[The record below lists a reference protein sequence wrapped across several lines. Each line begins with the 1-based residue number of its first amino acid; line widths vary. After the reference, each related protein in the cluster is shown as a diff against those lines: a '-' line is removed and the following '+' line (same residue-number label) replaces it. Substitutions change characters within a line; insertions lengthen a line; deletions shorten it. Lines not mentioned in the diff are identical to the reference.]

1 MQMPAV
7 PCLCDSCDAAIQRS
21 SERAQPATSQ
31 PATDGKGVEA
41 NVNVFAMGAVRGR
54 KQQQECRYGCL
65 GDDQTTPLWPSS
77 FAQAAS
83 RRRLFKRPHTHLLL
97 LARSDAAEHRH
108 AWCGRKRNPTPSS
121 SLLDAPAKHLW
132 VQRPPKLVATHTRH
146 SLPARG
152 ARQLEYE
159 RGARDNPNGW
169 LPDLGAAP
177 AQGD

>member
-1 MQMPAV
+1 
-7 PCLCDSCDAAIQRS
+7 
-21 SERAQPATSQ
+21 
-31 PATDGKGVEA
+31 
-41 NVNVFAMGAVRGR
+41 MGAVRGR

-83 RRRLFKRPHTHLLL
+83 RRRLFKRPHTPT
-97 LARSDAAEHRH
+97 LAGTLRRCRASPCLVWE
-108 AWCGRKRNPTPSS
+108 KKEPNPSS